1 MQSNQNEGKP
11 LSWTGDELFMA
22 LNEHILVEMLDRTS
36 KEISTESS
44 TKEMRLGMVLGESL
58 NISHIIWVI
67 SPSLIKL
74 TWYFSGDRIV
84 DVYQTS
90 DFRQTFVWR
99 GLCFQ
104 SEEEHQK
111 YLQIL
116 EEKSYQPLDE
126 ILRTLE
132 ADMKKNG
139 KMSASESIESMGFA
153 DFGRRLQVHSFS
165 YQLNRF

>member
-1 MQSNQNEGKP
+1 MS
-11 LSWTGDELFMA
+11 
-22 LNEHILVEMLDRTS
+22 HI
-36 KEISTESS
+36 TESD
-44 TKEMRLGMVLGESL
+44 EF
-58 NISHIIWVI
+58 
-67 SPSLIKL
+67 

-153 DFGRRLQVHSFS
+153 DFGRRLQVDSFS
-165 YQLNRF
+165 YQ

>member
-1 MQSNQNEGKP
+1 MPPKYIY
-11 LSWTGDELFMA
+11 M
-22 LNEHILVEMLDRTS
+22 
-36 KEISTESS
+36 K
-44 TKEMRLGMVLGESL
+44 
-58 NISHIIWVI
+58 HIIF
-67 SPSLIKL
+67 STYLL
-74 TWYFSGDRIV
+74 TYHLSGERIV

-104 SEEEHQK
+104 SEEERQK
-111 YLQIL
+111 YLTIL

-126 ILRTLE
+126 ILRILE

-153 DFGRRLQVHSFS
+153 DFGRKLQVMFFFQPCFLFKKQLFKTSFFRKCTCNTLS
-165 YQLNRF
+165 EETIKPGFQ